1 MEENRKI
8 GVFRM
13 FSGVRLLENISQ
25 GYYNITIDRNK
36 KQITLKTFCRGLG
49 LIFGLQDAG

>member
-1 MEENRKI
+1 MEENRKN
-8 GVFRM
+8 GVFRI